1 MTGYS
6 TSEPG
11 TKSQEI
17 AGKVSILLFSYRAT
31 NGQSFDWPGKYC
43 TNPTTATVCI
53 ATGIM
58 YPKQSGN
65 LQKQVADQVSFY
77 YHPFCSSF
85 SNNILFS
92 SPKNITTTYLPLWWL
107 FLFNQ
112 ISVKV
117 SWIQVEKELAKQIE
131 LFFSFLFNHEI
142 TGCLLD

>member
-6 TSEPG
+6 TLEPG

-17 AGKVSILLFSYRAT
+17 AGTFLFSFFLIEQQMAKVLIGAEST
-31 NGQSFDWPGKYC
+31 VP
-43 TNPTTATVCI
+43 NPTTATVCI

-85 SNNILFS
+85 SNNMLFS
-92 SPKNITTTYLPLWWL
+92 SRKNITTTYFSEYLL
-107 FLFNQ
+107 F
-112 ISVKV
+112 
-117 SWIQVEKELAKQIE
+117 A
-131 LFFSFLFNHEI
+131 
-142 TGCLLD
+142 